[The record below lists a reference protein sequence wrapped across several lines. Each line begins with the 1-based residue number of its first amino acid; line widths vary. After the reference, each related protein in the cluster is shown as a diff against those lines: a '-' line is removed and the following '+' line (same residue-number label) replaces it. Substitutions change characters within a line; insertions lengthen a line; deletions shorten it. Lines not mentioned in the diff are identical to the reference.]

1 MPSKSIID
9 KEILVRIALLL
20 IVIEVKFMQFSKACS
35 AILVTLEGIVMEVS
49 PKQSAKAKLPMLFTL
64 LGIVV
69 LLQPNIRV
77 SEEVSMI
84 ALQLFLESYLGLFES
99 TSINF
104 SSLQFPKA
112 PLAMFVTLSGMVM
125 EVSPVQP

>member
-1 MPSKSIID
+1 
-9 KEILVRIALLL
+9 
-20 IVIEVKFMQFSKACS
+20 MQFSKACS

-84 ALQLFLESYLGLFES
+84 ALQLPRES
-99 TSINF
+99 
-104 SSLQFPKA
+104 
-112 PLAMFVTLSGMVM
+112 
-125 EVSPVQP
+125 